1 MRVPQCFYAAALA
14 ALLTASSAL
23 SVLAQ
28 NKFAQPAL
36 VAQTS
41 PSALPKLSV
50 PPAEQLVLLI
60 RLSLLTLN
68 DAVLTGNYSVLRD
81 RGGPAFRRANSAA
94 SLARIFT
101 TLEAQRPDLAAV
113 ATMVPQLSEAQILGA
128 EQLLQIKGHFPT
140 QPLGIDFELMYEPA
154 EGQWQLFGLSVGA
167 ARAEASA
174 QPAPAP
180 PASEAPKA
188 AASKPS
194 QPKPP
199 AAKK

>member
-1 MRVPQCFYAAALA
+1 MRFLQCFSAAALA
-14 ALLTASSAL
+14 FLMIASSAL
-23 SVLAQ
+23 PAGAQ

-41 PSALPKLSV
+41 PSTLPKLSV
-50 PPAEQLVLLI
+50 PTAEQLVLLI

-68 DAVLTGNYSVLRD
+68 DAIQTGNYSVLRD

-94 SLARIFT
+94 GLARIFT

-113 ATMVPQLSEAQILGA
+113 ATMAPQLSEAQILGP

-140 QPLGIDFELMYEPA
+140 QPLRIDFQLIYEPA

-167 ARAEASA
+167 ARVAAQAS
-174 QPAPAP
+174 PAPAQAPSKPAEAKAP
-180 PASEAPKA
+180 PA
-188 AASKPS
+188 
-194 QPKPP
+194 
-199 AAKK
+199 KKQ